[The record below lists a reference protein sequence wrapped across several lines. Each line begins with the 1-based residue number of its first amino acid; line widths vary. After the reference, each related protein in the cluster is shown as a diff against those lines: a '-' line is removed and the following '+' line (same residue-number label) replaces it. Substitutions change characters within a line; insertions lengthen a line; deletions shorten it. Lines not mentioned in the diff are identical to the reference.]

1 MLKSID
7 IDKIKA
13 GDTVA
18 FRKLFELLYP
28 KLMAYA
34 CRFVDEQSARDIVQD
49 LFTSYW
55 EKRQQADTDNIL
67 LYFYK
72 WLHNSC
78 LNHLKHLKVIEAYE
92 EKIRLAEH
100 RIASMEELL
109 EDNDIFRQLVSR
121 DIRDMIELSVRKLPA
136 RCAEAF
142 RLRYFEDMPHREI
155 AGKMNISQRTVEGHI
170 RNAVSFLRI
179 ELRYLLL
186 LIFMFNNIF

>member
-121 DIRDMIELSVRKLPA
+121 DIRDMIELSVIKLPA

>member
-1 MLKSID
+1 MLNPSD
-7 IDKIKA
+7 INGIKT

-34 CRFVDEQSARDIVQD
+34 CRYVDEQSARDIVQD
-49 LFTSYW
+49 LFASYW
-55 EKRQQADTDNIL
+55 EKKQQIENDNIL

-78 LNHLKHLKVIEAYE
+78 LNYLKHRKVIEAYE
-92 EKIRLAEH
+92 EKVRLAEQ
-100 RIASMEELL
+100 RFASIESLL
-109 EDNDIFRQLVSR
+109 EGNDIFRQFISR
-121 DIRDMIELSVRKLPA
+121 DIRDMIELSVSKLPD
-136 RCAEAF
+136 RCADAF

-155 AGKMNISQRTVEGHI
+155 AERMNISQRTVEGHI
-170 RNAVSFLRI
+170 RNAISFLRI
-179 ELRYLLL
+179 ELRDLLL